1 MAGKAEIGYKGFA
14 GHSILAGP
22 GGEII
27 ASLDAEEGILLADI
41 DLAEI
46 DEARR
51 ERFNLRDRRPELY
64 SKLTEMI

>member
-1 MAGKAEIGYKGFA
+1 MAGKAEAGHQGFA

-27 ASLDAEEGILLADI
+27 AALDAEEGILI
-41 DLAEI
+41 AEI
-46 DEARR
+46 DIGAIDVARR
-51 ERFNLRDRRPELY
+51 ERFNFRDRRPELY